1 MPVSDAC
8 KVALEIGNHLV
19 LRDDWKKIWDDELLR
34 KVIATMLHPETSQE
48 NLGFDVK
55 PQK

>member
-1 MPVSDAC
+1 AC